1 MLIERP
7 PLLYRLLFPGA
18 VWRINAHPAKAVYLT
33 FDDGPIPEV
42 TPWVLDLLDSHGAKA
57 TFFMVG
63 QNAERHPRLVDE
75 VLSRGHAIGNHTMH
89 HMQGAKATLA
99 EYRADIAAAEPWLGG
114 ACDKPTASRR
124 LFRPPHGLMR
134 LVQNRRVRADGYSII
149 MHDVV
154 ARDYDAGQSPER
166 VVSNVL
172 RNVRPGSV
180 VVFHDSL
187 KAWPRLRIAL
197 PIILQKLT
205 EEGYSLL
212 SISN

>member
-18 VWRINAHPAKAVYLT
+18 VWRINTHPRKAVYLT

-42 TPWVLDLLDSHGAKA
+42 TPWVLDMLDSRGAKA

-63 QNAERHPRLVDE
+63 QNAERHPGLVDE
-75 VLSRGHAIGNHTMH
+75 VIRRGHSIGNHTMH
-89 HMQGAKATLA
+89 HMQGAKASLA
-99 EYRADIAAAEPWLGG
+99 DYRADIAAAEPCLRLSDG
-114 ACDKPTASRR
+114 ATR

-134 LVQNRRVRADGYSII
+134 LRQNRMVRADGYTIV

-154 ARDYDAGQSPER
+154 ARDYDSKMSAER
-166 VVSNVL
+166 VARNVL
-172 RNVRPGSV
+172 DNVRTGSV
-180 VVFHDSL
+180 VVLHDSL
-187 KAWPRLRIAL
+187 KAWPRLRVAL

-212 SISN
+212 SIIN

>member
-18 VWRINAHPAKAVYLT
+18 VWRINTHPAKAVYLT

-42 TPWVLDLLDSHGAKA
+42 TPWVLDLLDRHGAKA

-89 HMQGAKATLA
+89 HMQGAKSTLA

-114 ACDKPTASRR
+114 ACDKPTVARR

-134 LVQNRRVRADGYSII
+134 LGQNLKVRADGYSII

-180 VVFHDSL
+180 VVLHDSL
-187 KAWPRLRIAL
+187 KAWPRLRLAL

-205 EEGYSLL
+205 EEGYTLL
-212 SISN
+212 SIIN

>member
-18 VWRINAHPAKAVYLT
+18 VWRIKASPAKAAYLT

-42 TPWVLDLLDSHGAKA
+42 TPWVLDQLDSHGAKA

-63 QNAERHPRLVDE
+63 QNAERHPGLVGE
-75 VLSRGHAIGNHTMH
+75 ILSRGHAIGNHTMH
-89 HMQGAKATLA
+89 HTQGAKASTA
-99 EYRADIAAAEPWLGG
+99 EYIADIAAAEPWLRLPEG
-114 ACDKPTASRR
+114 APR
-124 LFRPPHGLMR
+124 LFRPPHGLMGLGQNR
-134 LVQNRRVRADGYSII
+134 LVRAGGYSII

-166 VVSNVL
+166 VVSNVM
-172 RNVRPGSV
+172 RHVRPGSV
-180 VVFHDSL
+180 IVLHDSL

-197 PIILQKLT
+197 PLILRQLT
-205 EEGYSLL
+205 EEGFALL